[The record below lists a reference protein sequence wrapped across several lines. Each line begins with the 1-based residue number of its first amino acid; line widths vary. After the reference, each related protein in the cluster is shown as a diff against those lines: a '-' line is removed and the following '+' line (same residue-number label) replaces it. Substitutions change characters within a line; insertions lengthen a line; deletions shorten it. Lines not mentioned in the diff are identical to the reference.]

1 MNTETNFYELLNIS
15 RVAST
20 EEIRRAYHEAALR
33 MHPDVNT
40 NLDANEL
47 FLEVKKAFETLT
59 NPKIRKEY
67 DQYLKNGS
75 NQPILVDMLYSR
87 ECISSISKPQKVYC
101 LVDFEAVER
110 FKTRSAPTMNICL
123 IIDRSNSMKGKRL
136 ETVKLA
142 VLELLKRF
150 KKADT
155 LSIVV
160 FGDRSE
166 VLFPASQEKD
176 EKRISA
182 LVKTIHVAGGTEIYR
197 GLQTG
202 YEEILKNFDGSKRS
216 LINHMIILTD
226 GQTYGDEQDCLAL
239 ADEAARKN
247 IHITS
252 LGIGTKWND
261 QLLDEISSRSGG
273 SSYYIARTQDIQK
286 FIQQKFDL
294 LMEIYAENVTLK
306 LESAEDVE
314 IISVI
319 RLQPEPTIFQNPNVI
334 NLGTLLNSKQTTL
347 LIEFLVTDIP
357 HNRSR
362 QELAKGTLDY
372 LLASTSGNKRQKQI
386 SFSRLIGDNQHNEK
400 TPDRIMQALSQVNIF
415 KMQERARQEVREG
428 KIEAAS
434 KRLQNIVTQLSEMG
448 DVGAQDLANTI
459 LIEIDRIR
467 ISHQLSPE
475 GEKGIKYGTRSL
487 LLPPSSYKE

>member
-1 MNTETNFYELLNIS
+1 MNTGANFYELLDIS

-20 EEIRRAYHEAALR
+20 EKIRRAYHEAALR
-33 MHPDVNT
+33 MHPDVSSNI
-40 NLDANEL
+40 DANER
-47 FLEVKKAFETLT
+47 FLEIKKAYDTLI
-59 NPKIRKEY
+59 NPKTRKEY
-67 DQYLKNGS
+67 DHYLKTENY
-75 NQPILVDMLYSR
+75 QPILVDSLYSR
-87 ECISSISKPQKVYC
+87 ERISRISKPQKVYC

-110 FKTRSAPTMNICL
+110 FKTRSAPTMNICM

-150 KKADT
+150 KKEDT
-155 LSIVV
+155 LSIIV

-182 LVKTIHVAGGTEIYR
+182 LVKTIHAAGGTEIYR
-197 GLQTG
+197 GLHAG
-202 YEEILKNFDGSKRS
+202 YEELLKNLNGSKRS
-216 LINHMIILTD
+216 LINQMIILTD
-226 GQTYGDEQDCLAL
+226 GQTYGDERDCLAL

-252 LGIGTKWND
+252 LGIGSKWND
-261 QLLDEISSRSGG
+261 QLLDEISARSGG
-273 SSYYIARTQDIQK
+273 SSYYIARMHDIQR
-286 FIQQKFDL
+286 FIQLKFDL
-294 LMEIYAENVTLK
+294 LMEIYAENVTLN
-306 LESAEDVE
+306 LESAEDSDIV
-314 IISVI
+314 SVI
-319 RLQPEPTIFQNPNVI
+319 RLQPEPTIFQNPSVI
-334 NLGTLLNSKQTTL
+334 NLGTLLNSKQTSL
-347 LIEFLVTDIP
+347 LIEFLVTNMP
-357 HNRSR
+357 QNRSR
-362 QELAKGTLDY
+362 QALAKGTLDY
-372 LLASTSGNKRQKQI
+372 ILASDSGNKQQKQI
-386 SFSRLIGDNQHNEK
+386 SFSRLIGENQYEEE

-448 DVGAQDLANTI
+448 EGEAQDLAKTI
-459 LIEIDRIR
+459 LIEIERIQK
-467 ISHQLSPE
+467 SNQLSPE

-487 LLPPSSYKE
+487 LLPPSIYKE